1 MTVAAALKILVADDV
16 TADVAVVRAVAGRLG
31 HSVVTAKDGREA
43 VRRYQEE
50 APDLVFMDI
59 MLPEMDALA
68 AVRAIRSL
76 PAGRSVPVLFLST
89 PDRMEDAI
97 EGLQC
102 GGDDYLVKPVDLR
115 LLQAKINAHAKT
127 IALQREVLRHAEE
140 LQVWRQAAEDEA
152 RLGRHIMERL
162 TDTAGLRDPMLRTYN
177 RPAGDFSGDL
187 LCATRGPGDILY
199 LLLAD
204 ATGHG
209 LPAALSA
216 MPLPQVFHGMA
227 AKGFSLASMAG
238 ELNRKLKRLMP
249 ADRFV
254 AATLAA
260 IDVKSGT
267 VEIWNGGNPDA
278 LLIGERG
285 EVIQR
290 WRSRH
295 PPLGI
300 LPEDSFS
307 GETETYRVQA
317 PGDLL
322 ICSDGLLEA
331 QSPDGKGYGLDR
343 IVDELAR
350 APRRDRHARLLDG
363 LAAHLAGGVPHDDV
377 SFMLV
382 DIPLER
388 RQSLRSVS
396 TEAGRRTVSDWR
408 FELSY
413 GAAELR
419 YLDVVPTVLSILT
432 QIEALQPHKGALFLV
447 VSELYNNA
455 LDHGLLALDSA
466 VKAEEDGFER
476 YLGQRAERL
485 QALSEGRIEL
495 AFHMH
500 MDGGEAVLDIRVR
513 DSGPGFGYV
522 DFVSPHMDDDR
533 AYHGRGIALVRSLCR
548 ELVYSGC
555 GNEVLARYA
564 L

>member
-1 MTVAAALKILVADDV
+1 MTAAALKILAADDV
-16 TADVAVVRAVAGRLG
+16 AANVAVVRAVAARLG

-43 VRRYQEE
+43 VRLYQEE
-50 APDLVFMDI
+50 APDLVLMDV
-59 MLPEMDALA
+59 MMPVMDGLA
-68 AVRAIRSL
+68 VVQEIRRLS
-76 PAGRSVPVLFLST
+76 ANHWVPVAFLSAM
-89 PDRMEDAI
+89 DRMDDVI
-97 EGLQC
+97 EGLEC
-102 GGDDYLVKPVDLR
+102 GGDDYLVKPADLR
-115 LLQAKINAHAKT
+115 LLRAKINAYAKV
-127 IALQREVLRHAEE
+127 IALQREWLRHAEE
-140 LQVWRQAAEDEA
+140 LAAWRQAAEDEA
-152 RLGRHIMERL
+152 RLGRHIMEHL

-177 RPAGDFSGDL
+177 RPAGEFSGDL

-216 MPLPQVFHGMA
+216 MPLPQVFYGMA
-227 AKGFSLASMAG
+227 AKGFSLASMAE

-260 IDVKSGT
+260 IDVAGGT

-278 LLIGERG
+278 LLIDERG
-285 EVIQR
+285 DVIQR

-300 LPEDSFS
+300 LPDGVFS
-307 GETETYRVQA
+307 GGTQTCRVHA

-322 ICSDGLLEA
+322 ICSDGLVEA
-331 QSPDGKGYGLDR
+331 ESPDGNGYGLDR
-343 IVDELAR
+343 IVDEFAR
-350 APRRDRHARLLDG
+350 APRHDRHARLIEG
-363 LAAHLAGGVPHDDV
+363 LEAHLAGGIPHDDA

-388 RQSLRSVS
+388 RHNRRSVS
-396 TEAGRRTVSDWR
+396 TKGCRCSVADWR

-419 YLDVVPTVLSILT
+419 YLDVVPMVLGILT
-432 QIEALQPHKGALFLV
+432 QIEAIQPHKGALFLV
-447 VSELYNNA
+447 ISELYNNA
-455 LDHGLLALDSA
+455 LDHGLLGFDS
-466 VKAEEDGFER
+466 VIKAEEGGFER
-476 YLGQRAERL
+476 YLELRAKRL
-485 QALSEGRIEL
+485 QALTQGRIEL

-500 MDGGEAVLDIRVR
+500 MDGAEAVLDIRAR
-513 DSGPGFGYV
+513 DSGPGFEYK
-522 DFVSPHMDDDR
+522 DYVSPHVHADR
-533 AYHGRGIALVRSLCR
+533 RPHGRGIAQVRSLCR
-548 ELVYSGC
+548 ELVYCGC
-555 GNEVLARYA
+555 GNEVLARYV